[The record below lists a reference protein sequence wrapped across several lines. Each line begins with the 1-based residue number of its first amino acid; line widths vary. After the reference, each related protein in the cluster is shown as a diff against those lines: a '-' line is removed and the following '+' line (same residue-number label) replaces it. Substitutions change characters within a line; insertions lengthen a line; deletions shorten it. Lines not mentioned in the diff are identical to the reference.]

1 MSLAVSLLIER
12 VASIIRYDSDLNRLP
27 RCSMTSP
34 VIYSRR
40 TTCCNVCVF
49 SLKARSCPDACT
61 ECVTQVRYELGLFH
75 WPLLCQLVRD
85 KMRSC
90 TQNIARPVT
99 WSSPFSFESRS
110 RGKTQARLLFLFI
123 YFTTHQP
130 QSWVIRDPDYRTT
143 FTDLQKV
150 DIFFRNITGK

>member
-12 VASIIRYDSDLNRLP
+12 TASIIRYESDLNRLA

-90 TQNIARPVT
+90 TQNIARLVT

-110 RGKTQARLLFLFI
+110 RGKTQATLLFLFI
-123 YFTTHQP
+123 LLRVNHRVGLFATQTIERHLQ
-130 QSWVIRDPDYRTT
+130 ICRRLT
-143 FTDLQKV
+143 F
-150 DIFFRNITGK
+150 FFRNIASK